1 MFERFSRSARAT
13 VKSAGDVAAAD
24 GSETV
29 EAQHLLLALIQ
40 HADDPTARALDTLG
54 ISERAVRAALEEE
67 FTHALQTVGVT
78 ATVPQQGPSRSGR
91 SGRATP
97 KWGQSAKLAL
107 VRALQVTVDRG
118 YKRIE
123 DRQLLIALSLAEA
136 GVVPR
141 VLHTLGVTPSDI
153 DTALR

>member
-13 VKSAGDVAAAD
+13 VKRARDVAAVD

-29 EAQHLLLALIQ
+29 EAQHLLLALTR
-40 HADDPTARALDTLG
+40 HAGNPTARALDTLG
-54 ISERAVRAALEEE
+54 MSEQAVRAALEEE

-78 ATVPQQGPSRSGR
+78 ATVPQRRPSRAGR
-91 SGRATP
+91 SGRPTP

-118 YKRIE
+118 HKRID
-123 DRQLLIALSLAEA
+123 DRHLLIALSLAEA
-136 GVVPR
+136 GVMPR
-141 VLHTLGVTPSDI
+141 VLNALGVTASDI
-153 DTALR
+153 DIALR